1 MSTDARLSTG
11 LPNHPKTKK
20 LIRRLGPGAAWSL
33 VCLFLWARN
42 NRPDGDLSGMTA
54 EDIELACDWIG
65 ENDALVRELVAVG
78 FLDGQEG
85 SYMLHDWSDH
95 QPWAVGS
102 EARSDRA
109 KWSALCRRHGREEAS
124 RMMPE
129 YAAKLAKTAN
139 HSANSTESSANSSD
153 IADDSS
159 AISQKSP
166 APSPSPSP
174 SPSPKAT
181 TSSLRSDSSSAPP
194 ADPPDG
200 LKLVSPNPESKA
212 ERLAAV
218 TKDAI
223 ETFNAASF
231 TKAHGGAVPNVS
243 PTVGVD
249 KRRQQVARCVKT
261 AREICREQFGQPVV
275 TREFWEAYWTE
286 VAADDFLSG
295 RQAGGPGHENWRP
308 DFEYLTRPATMLK
321 VYERAAAA

>member
-1 MSTDARLSTG
+1 MARIRTIKPEFWTSEQVMNLSPNARLLFIG
-11 LPNHPKTKK
+11 LWNFCDDAGIHPASLKRLKAEVMPADDVRSDDVRRMIDECIGEG
-20 LIRRLGPGAAWSL
+20 LIREYEI
-33 VCLFLWARN
+33 
-42 NRPDGDLSGMTA
+42 DGDA
-54 EDIELACDWIG
+54 
-65 ENDALVRELVAVG
+65 
-78 FLDGQEG
+78 
-85 SYMLHDWSDH
+85 Y
-95 QPWAVGS
+95 WAVTGWHHQKIDQPS
-102 EARSDRA
+102 YKYPMEDGTVPEGPAKRRQASKKSKDERHVFAERSPPEG
-109 KWSALCRRHGREEAS
+109 KGREGKVED
-124 RMMPE
+124 
-129 YAAKLAKTAN
+129 K
-139 HSANSTESSANSSD
+139 
-153 IADDSS
+153 
-159 AISQKSP
+159 
-166 APSPSPSP
+166 
-174 SPSPKAT
+174 
-181 TSSLRSDSSSAPP
+181 SSLRSDSSSAPP

-231 TKAHGGAVPNVS
+231 TKAHGGVVPNVS